1 MYSISHSI
9 GLIPEEIKG
18 NFPKRKISEKLK
30 KIIFD
35 VSTTMKREFMIAD
48 ENESKSIYL
57 KNIIKYFTNL
67 KDKVFKEK
75 FFLIII
81 I

>member
-1 MYSISHSI
+1 
-9 GLIPEEIKG
+9 
-18 NFPKRKISEKLK
+18 
-30 KIIFD
+30 
-35 VSTTMKREFMIAD
+35 MIAD

-57 KNIIKYFTNL
+57 KDVMKYFTDL

-81 I
+81 